1 MADILDK
8 LAEEIDKISDNK
20 LEATEEVAVEVPA
33 KVKKEKK
40 VKTTPV
46 EITEASSMEDL
57 MTNDEI
63 VFPKVGDVVEGKI
76 IEITSSAVYLDI
88 APFGTG
94 IVLGREMK
102 DGMSSGKLAVDE
114 KVTATI
120 TDLESEDGFIELSI
134 REASQEKAWEDLE
147 KKLASQEKVKTRV
160 INANKGGLL
169 IEVNGIS
176 GFLPVSQLS
185 SKNYPRVEDGDKN
198 KILGMLKKLINQ
210 ELEVRVLDADKE
222 TEKLIVSEKAAQ
234 KEKDRAVISN
244 LKVGD
249 VVSGEVSGVVDFGA
263 FIKFLPLDKKAE
275 EVREEEKLEGLV
287 HISELAWQLI
297 ENPRDI
303 IKVGNKVKAQIIGI
317 DEDKISLS
325 IRALEKDPWS
335 VIEYQVGDVVKGKV
349 HKINHFGAFVY
360 LNKDI
365 HGLAH
370 ISEMSETYP
379 GKNIEEMI
387 KVGEEYDWKIL
398 SIEPKD
404 HRMGLLLEDK
414 KMKKAA
420 EKKKEKKKD
429 EEEIAKDTKEDTETK
444 KE

>member
-20 LEATEEVAVEVPA
+20 AETIDNSSPEVEE
-33 KVKKEKK
+33 EKTAEDPSEEK
-40 VKTTPV
+40 SDT
-46 EITEASSMEDL
+46 ASMEDL
-57 MTNDEI
+57 MDNHEI
-63 VFPKVGDVVEGKI
+63 AFPKVGDVVEGKI
-76 IEITSSAVYLDI
+76 IEITSSAIYLDI

-102 DGMSSGKLAVDE
+102 DGMSYGKLAVDG

-134 REASQEKAWEDLE
+134 REASHEKAWEDLE
-147 KKLASQEKVKTRV
+147 RKLSSQEKVKTRV

-244 LKVGD
+244 LKLGD

-263 FIKFLPLDKKAE
+263 FIKFLPPDKKAE
-275 EVREEEKLEGLV
+275 EVTEEEKLEGLV

-335 VIEYQVGDVVKGKV
+335 VIEYKVDDVVKGKV

-360 LNKDI
+360 LDKDI

-370 ISEMSETYP
+370 ISEMAETYP

-387 KVGEEYDWKIL
+387 KVGEEYNWKIL

-414 KMKKAA
+414 KMKKAV
-420 EKKKEKKKD
+420 EKKKEKAEKPEKEKKD
-429 EEEIAKDTKEDTETK
+429 K
-444 KE
+444 K